1 MALVQFSE
9 QAVLAGLFGNCAGCV
24 RTQISAAATAQ
35 TAIATGSIAT
45 GGVSGNMDQTPNT
58 TAKVWI
64 GTPGSGA
71 TQNQY
76 TAPHAFVLTNSAA
89 TSLTIASQSIGLQ
102 ISVGDFIFLGGSS
115 SAGGATT
122 TEGVQAHWNTL
133 YVGLSTAT
141 YTSSQASI
149 LSGEPT
155 SSGSYARIVVVN
167 NQTNFPLPT
176 AASPSVLTVAA
187 PQNFAASTS
196 SGWSTG
202 ASNLNSLFIADASTL
217 AGGNVIAVGALG
229 TPQAVASAG
238 VTLSITSLTIAMT

>member
-1 MALVQFSE
+1 MI
-9 QAVLAGLFGNCAGCV
+9 VLTGTL
-24 RTQISAAATAQ
+24 AAAEKNPAMPRIT
-35 TAIATGSIAT
+35 
-45 GGVSGNMDQTPNT
+45 NT
-58 TAKVWI
+58 STRV
-64 GTPGSGA
+64 
-71 TQNQY
+71 
-76 TAPHAFVLTNSAA
+76 
-89 TSLTIASQSIGLQ
+89 
-102 ISVGDFIFLGGSS
+102 
-115 SAGGATT
+115 T
-122 TEGVQAHWNTL
+122 TEGIQAHWNTL
-133 YVGLSTAT
+133 YIGLSTAT

-167 NQTNFPLPT
+167 NQANFPLPT
-176 AASPSVLTVAA
+176 AASPSVLTVTT